1 MKKILIIED
10 NREVRENLAEILE
23 LDGYKTLEAENG
35 KSGVNMALEHM
46 PDLILCDVMMPEFD
60 GYGVLK
66 ILNRNQS
73 LQHIPFM
80 FLTAKSEKQDFR
92 KGMGLGADDYITKP
106 FDDVELLQSIEM
118 RLKKSEEMRNLVRD
132 TRGRKFFVDSDS
144 AIAELLSI
152 AEDHGERKYRAKDK
166 IYEVGQY
173 PQWLFYLV
181 SGQMKSCLYNEFG
194 KELITHI
201 YGPTEFFGFLAPLR
215 QGQYHETVLAM
226 EDSVLKMIPIQKFEE
241 MLRGNLDLMATF
253 LRITADHATYSE
265 HQNLDYAYSSVRKK
279 VANALIS
286 LREKSEDNSIHVLR
300 DDLAGLAG
308 TAKETVIRTIS
319 DFKKEGIVSLSDHS
333 VILED
338 LDALKQMP
346 Q

>member
-23 LDGYKTLEAENG
+23 LDGYNTLEAENG
-35 KSGVNMALEHM
+35 KSGVNLALEHT
-46 PDLILCDVMMPEFD
+46 PDLILCDVMMPELD

-92 KGMGLGADDYITKP
+92 KGMGLGADDFITKP
-106 FDDVELLQSIEM
+106 FDDVELLESIEI
-118 RLKKSEEMRNLVRD
+118 RLKKSEELRKLIRD
-132 TRGRKFFVDSDS
+132 TKGRKFFIDSDS
-144 AIAELLSI
+144 AIAELLSLS
-152 AEDHGERKYRAKDK
+152 EEHGERKYRAKDK
-166 IYEVGQY
+166 IYEIGQY

-181 SGQMKSCLYNEFG
+181 SGRVKSCLHNDFG
-194 KELITHI
+194 KELISHI
-201 YGPTEFFGFLAPLR
+201 YGPEDFFGFLAPLR
-215 QGQYHETVLAM
+215 NGQYHETTVAM

-241 MLRGNLDLMATF
+241 MLRGSLDLMATF

-265 HQNLDYAYSSVRKK
+265 HQTLEYAYSSVRKK
-279 VANALIS
+279 VANALVS
-286 LREKSEDNSIHVLR
+286 LREKSEGKTIHVLR

-308 TAKETVIRTIS
+308 TAKETVIRTVS
-319 DFKKEGIVSLSDHS
+319 DFKKEGLVSLSEHS
-333 VILED
+333 IVIED
-338 LDALKQMP
+338 LEALKQMP
-346 Q
+346 H

>member
-10 NREVRENLAEILE
+10 NREVRENLSEILE
-23 LDGYKTLEAENG
+23 LDGYHTLQAGNG
-35 KSGVNMALEHM
+35 KSGVNMAIEHS
-46 PDLILCDVMMPEFD
+46 PDLILCDVMMPELD

-66 ILNRNQS
+66 IINRNQS

-106 FDDVELLQSIEM
+106 FDDVELLQSIEI
-118 RLKKSEEMRNLVRD
+118 RLKKSEELRNLVRD
-132 TRGRKFFVDSDS
+132 TKGRKFFIDSDT
-144 AIAELLSI
+144 AISELLSL
-152 AEDHGERKYRAKDK
+152 ADEQGERRYRAKDL

-181 SGQMKSCLYNEFG
+181 SGQVKSCLFNDFG
-194 KELITHI
+194 KELITHT
-201 YGPTEFFGFLAPLR
+201 YGPSDFFGFLAPLR
-215 QGQYHETVLAM
+215 KGQYHETAVAM
-226 EDSVLKMIPIQKFEE
+226 EDSILKMIPIQKFEE
-241 MLRGNLDLMATF
+241 RLRGNLDLMATF
-253 LRITADHATYSE
+253 LRITADHATYAE
-265 HQNLDYAYSSVRKK
+265 HQNLEYAYSSVRKK
-279 VANALIS
+279 VANALVN
-286 LREKSEDNSIHVLR
+286 LREKSKNNSIHVLR

-319 DFKKEGIVSLSDHS
+319 DFKKEGLISLSDHS
-333 VILED
+333 VIIED